1 MRPQGIEKA
10 KLKKRKT
17 LEEDTEKYTVL
28 TNLFTRGQIP
38 GAVDKEIIQIKLCIF
53 SMANKVSTTFAIKQ
67 INMTKVISL
76 LEPNKWRI
84 IHDNP

>member
-1 MRPQGIEKA
+1 MKR
-10 KLKKRKT
+10 LSSKKRKT

-53 SMANKVSTTFAIKQ
+53 STANKVSTTLVIKQ